1 MSQVLLSSQTVQ
13 LEHLY
18 AINKSVTETLEWKKA
33 LDNISVLVRKIFIF
47 DNLVVYLADT
57 SRQSL
62 EVVYAR
68 ATGRGRSAEADSTWG
83 ETAASQAIQTQQRVL
98 AEPTTPDSANRLERP
113 FVLGIPLVVGEL
125 VLGAIIFI
133 RFGGPVFT
141 PANIE
146 LAEYI
151 SGQITLLME
160 RQRIQEEYEVLEA
173 QHRQTRLQQ
182 DFISTISHEL
192 RSPLGFIKGYTTT
205 LLRSDTQW
213 DQNTQLEFLRI
224 IDEETDHMQELIE
237 NLLDSARLQA
247 GQLRFQFQLVRL
259 DSVVNDVIM
268 RAELHHPELDFRLE
282 IPQPL
287 HPITADPVRLAQV
300 IENLISNAIKY
311 APGSDIL
318 ITIKQENSNSVISF
332 TDHGPGIPEKY
343 LPFIFERF
351 FRSPDTP
358 TIHGSGLGLYICKH
372 IIQAHHGEIQA
383 TSKMGEGTTF
393 IVTIPDE
400 IC

>member
-1 MSQVLLSSQTVQ
+1 MNQVLLSSQSVQ

-18 AINKSVTETLEWKKA
+18 AISRSVTQTLEWKKA
-33 LDNISVLVRKIFIF
+33 LDNVARLVRKIFIF

-83 ETAASQAIQTQQRVL
+83 ETAAGQAVQTQATVL
-98 AEPTTPDSANRLERP
+98 TEPTAPDSANRLERP
-113 FVLGIPLVVGEL
+113 FVLGIPLAVGEM

-141 PANIE
+141 PANVE

-151 SGQITLLME
+151 SGQIALLME
-160 RQRIQEEYEVLEA
+160 RQRIQQEYDVLEA

-259 DSVVNDVIM
+259 DSVVSDVIM
-268 RAELHHPELDFRLE
+268 RTELHHPDLVFHLE

-318 ITIKQENSNSVISF
+318 ITIKQEDAKSAIIF

-383 TSKMGEGTTF
+383 TSKIGEGTTF
-393 IVTIPDE
+393 TISIPDE

>member
-1 MSQVLLSSQTVQ
+1 MRPVLLSSQPVQ

-18 AINKSVTETLEWKKA
+18 AISKSVNQTLEWKKA
-33 LDNISVLVRKIFIF
+33 LDNIAVLVRKIFIF
-47 DNLVVYLADT
+47 DNLVVYLADA

-83 ETAASQAIQTQQRVL
+83 ETVAGQAVQTQSTVS
-98 AEPTTPDSANRLERP
+98 AEPTAPDTANRLERP
-113 FVLGIPLVVGEL
+113 FVLGIPLSVGDQA
-125 VLGAIIFI
+125 LGAIIFI

-141 PANIE
+141 PENIE

-160 RQRIQEEYEVLEA
+160 RQRIQEEYEILEA

-247 GQLRFQFQLVRL
+247 GQFRFQFQLVRL
-259 DSVVNDVIM
+259 DSVVSDVIM
-268 RAELHHPELDFRLE
+268 RTELHHPDLVINLE
-282 IPQPL
+282 MPQPL

-318 ITIKQENSNSVISF
+318 ITIKQEDSKSVITF
-332 TDHGPGIPEKY
+332 TDHGPGIPDKY

-372 IIQAHHGEIQA
+372 IIQAHHGEIKA
-383 TSKMGEGTTF
+383 ASKIGEGTSF
-393 IVTIPDE
+393 MIIIPDE

>member
-1 MSQVLLSSQTVQ
+1 MSQVFISSQPVQ

-18 AINKSVTETLEWKKA
+18 AISKSVTQTLEWKKA
-33 LDNISVLVRKIFIF
+33 LDNIAILVRKIFIF
-47 DNLVVYLADT
+47 DNLVVYLADS

-83 ETAASQAIQTQQRVL
+83 ETAAGQAVQTQQTVH
-98 AEPTTPDSANRLERP
+98 AEPTTPDTANRLERP
-113 FVLGIPLVVGEL
+113 FVLGIPLVVGDL

-160 RQRIQEEYEVLEA
+160 RQRIQEEYEILEA

-259 DSVVNDVIM
+259 DSVINDVIM
-268 RAELHHPELDFRLE
+268 RAELHHPDLVFRLE

-300 IENLISNAIKY
+300 VENLISNAIKY

-318 ITIKQENSNSVISF
+318 ITIKQEDSKSIITF

-383 TSKMGEGTTF
+383 TSKIGEGTTV

-400 IC
+400 TC

>member
-1 MSQVLLSSQTVQ
+1 MSQVLLSSQPIQ

-18 AINKSVTETLEWKKA
+18 AISKSVTQTLEWKKA
-33 LDNISVLVRKIFIF
+33 LDNIAVLVRKIFIF

-83 ETAASQAIQTQQRVL
+83 ESAASQAVQTQATIL
-98 AEPTTPDSANRLERP
+98 AEPTAPDTANRLERP
-113 FVLGIPLVVGEL
+113 FVLGIPLAVGEQ

-141 PANIE
+141 PANVE

-151 SGQITLLME
+151 SGQIAMLME
-160 RQRIQEEYEVLEA
+160 RQRIQEEYDVLEA

-268 RAELHHPELDFRLE
+268 RSELHHPDLVFHLE
-282 IPQPL
+282 IPEPL

-300 IENLISNAIKY
+300 VENLISNAIKY

-318 ITIKQENSNSVISF
+318 ITIKQADAKSTITF

-343 LPFIFERF
+343 LPFVFERF

-372 IIQAHHGEIQA
+372 IIQAHHGEILA
-383 TSKMGEGTTF
+383 ASKIGEGTTF
-393 IVTIPDE
+393 TITIPDE

>member
-18 AINKSVTETLEWKKA
+18 AISKSVTQTLEWKKA
-33 LDNISVLVRKIFIF
+33 LDNIAVLVRKIFIF
-47 DNLVVYLADT
+47 DNLVVYLADS

-83 ETAASQAIQTQQRVL
+83 ENAAMQAVQTQATIM
-98 AEPTTPDSANRLERP
+98 AEPTTPDTANRLERP
-113 FVLGIPLVVGEL
+113 FLLGIPLAVGDS

-141 PANIE
+141 PDNIE

-160 RQRIQEEYEVLEA
+160 HQRIQEEYETLEA

-268 RAELHHPELDFRLE
+268 RTELHHPDLVFRLE

-318 ITIKQENSNSVISF
+318 ITIKQEDSKSAISF

-358 TIHGSGLGLYICKH
+358 TIHGSGLGLYICRH
-372 IIQAHHGEIQA
+372 IIQAHHGEIKA
-383 TSKMGEGTTF
+383 TSKIGEGTTF

>member
-18 AINKSVTETLEWKKA
+18 AISKSVTQTLEWKKA
-33 LDNISVLVRKIFIF
+33 LDNIAVLVRKIFIF
-47 DNLVVYLADT
+47 DNLVVYLADS

-83 ETAASQAIQTQQRVL
+83 ENAAAQAIQTQATIK
-98 AEPTTPDSANRLERP
+98 AEPTTPDTANRLERP
-113 FVLGIPLVVGEL
+113 FVLGIPLAVGDL

-141 PANIE
+141 PDNIE

-259 DSVVNDVIM
+259 DSVVSDVIM
-268 RAELHHPELDFRLE
+268 RTELHHPDLAFHLE

-318 ITIKQENSNSVISF
+318 ITIKQENSKSIITF
-332 TDHGPGIPEKY
+332 IDHGPGIPEKY

-372 IIQAHHGEIQA
+372 IIQAHHGEIGA
-383 TSKMGEGTTF
+383 ASKMGEGTTF
-393 IVTIPDE
+393 TVTIPDE

>member
-1 MSQVLLSSQTVQ
+1 MSQVLLTSQQ
-13 LEHLY
+13 IHLEHLY
-18 AINKSVTETLEWKKA
+18 AISKCVTQTLEWKKA
-33 LDNISVLVRKIFIF
+33 LDNIAVMVRKIFIF
-47 DNLVVYLADT
+47 DNLVVYLADS

-62 EVVYAR
+62 DVVYAR

-83 ETAASQAIQTQQRVL
+83 ETVAGQAIQTQSTIL
-98 AEPTTPDSANRLERP
+98 AEPSTPDTANRLERP
-113 FVLGIPLVVGEL
+113 YMLGIPLAVGDL

-141 PANIE
+141 PENIE

-268 RAELHHPELDFRLE
+268 RTELHHPDLVFNLE
-282 IPQPL
+282 IPQTL

-318 ITIKQENSNSVISF
+318 ITIKQEDSKSTITF
-332 TDHGPGIPEKY
+332 IDHGPGIPDKY
-343 LPFIFERF
+343 LPFVFERF

-358 TIHGSGLGLYICKH
+358 TIHGSGLGLYICRH
-372 IIQAHHGEIQA
+372 IIQAHHGDIKV
-383 TSKMGEGTTF
+383 TSKVGEGTTF
-393 IVTIPDE
+393 TITIPDE

>member
-18 AINKSVTETLEWKKA
+18 AINKSVTQTLEWKKA
-33 LDNISVLVRKIFIF
+33 LDNIAVLVRKIFIF

-83 ETAASQAIQTQQRVL
+83 ETAASQAIQTQQTIM
-98 AEPTTPDSANRLERP
+98 AEPTTPDTANRLERP
-113 FVLGIPLVVGEL
+113 FVLGIPLAVGEL

-268 RAELHHPELDFRLE
+268 RAELHHPELEFRLE

-318 ITIKQENSNSVISF
+318 ITIKQENSKSIISF

-343 LPFIFERF
+343 VPFIFERF